1 MRTKQSKPDRPT
13 LPSKS
18 WRPVLTRSALSLIF
32 GTLWATQAFA
42 QTFGDIFTEMRSSQ
56 LGPAADILGTISFV
70 LGVVF
75 AIMAV
80 MAMIK
85 RSRNT
90 NDGSVES
97 GRILMLSV
105 AAACMVAIPTFLNVG
120 VASIFGT
127 GANQSSVDGQLR
139 SLN

>member
-1 MRTKQSKPDRPT
+1 MPQRLKPSSRKRS
-13 LPSKS
+13 L
-18 WRPVLTRSALSLIF
+18 RPVVVRSTLSTLF
-32 GTLWATQAFA
+32 MGLWASQALA
-42 QTFGDIFTEMRSSQ
+42 QTFGDIFTEMRTSQ

-70 LGVVF
+70 LGVAF

-85 RSRNT
+85 RSRHT
-90 NDGSVES
+90 NDSSVET
-97 GRILMLSV
+97 GRIVLLSI

-127 GANQSSVDGQLR
+127 GANQSSVDAPLR

>member
-1 MRTKQSKPDRPT
+1 MRRR
-13 LPSKS
+13 LPSYS
-18 WRPVLTRSALSLIF
+18 RHPTRHPVLIRSTLALTF
-32 GTLWATQAFA
+32 GVIWATGAVA
-42 QTFGDIFTEMRSSQ
+42 QTFGDIFTDVRSTQ

-85 RSRNT
+85 RSRT
-90 NDGSVES
+90 NNDNSVET
-97 GRILMLSV
+97 GRILMLSI

-120 VASIFGT
+120 VASIFGA
-127 GANQSSVDGQLR
+127 GANQSSVDAPLR

>member
-1 MRTKQSKPDRPT
+1 MPRTKRPT
-13 LPSKS
+13 KIRRS
-18 WRPVLTRSALSLIF
+18 WRPVIIRSTLSVAF
-32 GTLWATQAFA
+32 GTVWATQAFA

-90 NDGSVES
+90 NDSSVET

-127 GANQSSVDGQLR
+127 GANQSSVDAPLR

>member
-1 MRTKQSKPDRPT
+1 MRRR
-13 LPSKS
+13 LPSSSRHRS
-18 WRPVLTRSALSLIF
+18 WYLVLFRSTLALTF
-32 GTLWATQAFA
+32 GAVWATGAVA
-42 QTFGDIFTEMRSSQ
+42 QTFGDIFTDVRSTQ

-85 RSRNT
+85 RSRT
-90 NDGSVES
+90 NNDNSVET
-97 GRILMLSV
+97 GRILMLSI

-120 VASIFGT
+120 VASIFGA
-127 GANQSSVDGQLR
+127 GANQSSVDAPLR

>member
-1 MRTKQSKPDRPT
+1 MRTKRSQSQKLSQHR
-13 LPSKS
+13 KS
-18 WRPVLTRSALSLIF
+18 WRPAIKRSVLSLIF

-90 NDGSVES
+90 NDSSVET

-127 GANQSSVDGQLR
+127 GANQSSVDAPLR

>member
-1 MRTKQSKPDRPT
+1 MPEHTNSNQS
-13 LPSKS
+13 PSQTRRS
-18 WRPVLTRSALSLIF
+18 WRPVVVRSTLSLTF
-32 GTLWATQAFA
+32 GALWASTVFA
-42 QTFGDIFTEMRSSQ
+42 QTFGDIFTEMRTSQ
-56 LGPAADILGTISFV
+56 LGPFADILGTISFV
-70 LGVVF
+70 LGVAF

-90 NDGSVES
+90 NDNSVETS
-97 GRILMLSV
+97 RILMLSI
-105 AAACMVAIPTFLNVG
+105 AAACMVAIPTFLGVG

-127 GANQSSVDGQLR
+127 GANQSSVDGTLR

>member
-1 MRTKQSKPDRPT
+1 MRKR
-13 LPSKS
+13 LPSFLTRPS
-18 WRPVLTRSALSLIF
+18 LRPVLVRGSLALSF
-32 GTLWATQAFA
+32 GTAWITQAYA
-42 QTFGDIFTEMRSSQ
+42 QTFGDIFTDVRSSQ

-85 RSRNT
+85 RSRT
-90 NDGSVES
+90 NNDNSVET
-97 GRILMLSV
+97 GRILMLSI

-120 VASIFGT
+120 VASIFGA
-127 GANQSSVDGQLR
+127 GANQSSVDAPLR

>member
-1 MRTKQSKPDRPT
+1 MRKKQSRSHNRVSRRPAI
-13 LPSKS
+13 
-18 WRPVLTRSALSLIF
+18 VRSALSLGF
-32 GTLWATQAFA
+32 GTFWASQTFA

-85 RSRNT
+85 RSRST
-90 NDGSVES
+90 NDSSVET

>member
-1 MRTKQSKPDRPT
+1 MPTKQSQSHT
-13 LPSKS
+13 LSPRCKS
-18 WRPVLTRSALSLIF
+18 WRPVLTRSILSLTF
-32 GTLWATQAFA
+32 ATLWATQAFA

>member
-1 MRTKQSKPDRPT
+1 MPTKQSQSQKLSPRP
-13 LPSKS
+13 KS
-18 WRPVLTRSALSLIF
+18 WRTVITRSVLSLIF
-32 GTLWATQAFA
+32 GTLAATQAFA

-90 NDGSVES
+90 NDSSVET

-127 GANQSSVDGQLR
+127 GANQSSVDAPLR